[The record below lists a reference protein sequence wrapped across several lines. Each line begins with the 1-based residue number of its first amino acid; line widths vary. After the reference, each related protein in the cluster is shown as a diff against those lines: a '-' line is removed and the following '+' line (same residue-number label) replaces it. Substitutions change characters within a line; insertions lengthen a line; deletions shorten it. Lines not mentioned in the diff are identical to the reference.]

1 MTSRETDAELEGQI
15 VIAYHQAMASGKREY
30 WIRLSALMAKRS
42 AEQVRKMEQQ
52 RGLSGR

>member
-1 MTSRETDAELEGQI
+1 MTSRETDAELEARI
-15 VIAYHQAMASGKREY
+15 VIAYHQAMASGKREH

-52 RGLSGR
+52 RGIS